1 MDNLTKDAKRVI
13 SAAYAA
19 YLKKMECGTP
29 KMSAKNIQKEDLLG
43 VYLHDITP
51 RDYLEIRSEINRAL
65 GCTTYLDG
73 SFVLPD
79 SAIIYMENRFKNGIK
94 DVLSFLAQFI
104 P

>member
-1 MDNLTKDAKRVI
+1 MENLTKDAKRVI

-19 YLKKMECGTP
+19 YLKKIECGTP
-29 KMSAKNIQKEDLLG
+29 KLSAKNIQQEDILG
-43 VYLHDITP
+43 VYLHDMTP
-51 RDYLEIRSEINRAL
+51 RDYQTTRSEIKRAL
-65 GCTTYLDG
+65 GCTTYSDG